1 MTALGLRGVSL
12 AALNRTHDKK
22 LTAHLFLSALMPRP
36 HARSDDIFQHSSA
49 LNRTQPALM
58 AFSTKTLSYRQTAHV
73 RVGPSLAFALLA
85 PTLPELSQKP
95 RSSAAPEEFPLH
107 ILPRGEMPG
116 QRGQRLTCL
125 HISLA
130 KEVIPQEIAPLLST
144 LLWHRPRWN
153 QTEAM

>member
-1 MTALGLRGVSL
+1 MSCRTQPHSRQTAHCSPLPV
-12 AALNRTHDKK
+12 RTHAPHSCQKWWY
-22 LTAHLFLSALMPRP
+22 FPAL
-36 HARSDDIFQHSSA
+36 I
-49 LNRTQPALM
+49 RTQPALM
-58 AFSTKTLSYRQTAHV
+58 AFSTKKLSYRKTEHL
-73 RVGPSLAFALLA
+73 RVGNSVAFALLA

-95 RSSAAPEEFPLH
+95 RRSAAPEEFPLH

-116 QRGQRLTCL
+116 QRGQRLTRL

-130 KEVIPQEIAPLLST
+130 KEVILQEIAPLLST